1 LVWIGE
7 EILNEKRIQDVIE
20 LEKQADAIY
29 AQAVAEAAQIPVE
42 AESESEQYLEKNRM
56 EAHVE
61 ARQVTENAKAEE
73 ECERIISQSN
83 EKMQRTETI
92 ARGNMVRA
100 ISYVLNRVV
109 GRE

>member
-1 LVWIGE
+1 LVWNGE
-7 EILNEKRIQDVIE
+7 DILNEKRIQDVIE

-29 AQAVAEAAQIPVE
+29 EQAVAEAAQIPVE
-42 AESESEQYLEKNRM
+42 AESESEQLLERTRM
-56 EAHVE
+56 EAHSE

-73 ECERIISQSN
+73 ECEKILSQSS
-83 EKMQRTETI
+83 EKMQQTETI
-92 ARGNMVRA
+92 ARGNLTRA